1 MSDYMFFKISRYIL
15 QEVVCALR
23 HLLSCCPLTTASLQ
37 EMVQDGLGAPA
48 PTEWSK
54 KDVEKQWYE
63 VTVLVHAVCKE
74 EFRTPTLRFVAR

>member
-1 MSDYMFFKISRYIL
+1 
-15 QEVVCALR
+15 
-23 HLLSCCPLTTASLQ
+23 
-37 EMVQDGLGAPA
+37 MVQDGLGAPA